1 MNQGA
6 SRVKEVI
13 QERKSKQCFVSV
25 EKGTFFSGMGLAS
38 FNINYSE

>member
-13 QERKSKQCFVSV
+13 QELKSKQCFISV
-25 EKGTFFSGMGLAS
+25 EKGSFFSGMGLAS
-38 FNINYSE
+38 FNVDYSE

>member
-13 QERKSKQCFVSV
+13 QERKSKQCFIFV
-25 EKGTFFSGMGLAS
+25 EKGSFFSRMGLAS
-38 FNINYSE
+38 FNIDYSE